1 LRGAGFKAGTPLE
14 IEPPATGACESETFL
29 FMKNSTRSF
38 QHGRAAGHRGFTLI
52 ELLVVIAIIAILA
65 ALLLP
70 ALARAKLKA
79 TQAACLSNE
88 KQLGLAFT
96 MYGSDNNDKII
107 ASRAHG
113 QPHDA
118 DGYWGPPNPDPS
130 PNNAAVNAAWPAN
143 YTQADA
149 LAAVQGAL
157 RTNNLLFPYAGS
169 VGVYHCPGD
178 VRFKLPLTKGWAY
191 DSYSKTDNVGGEGK
205 GGIKDY
211 TKLTEIARPTDTF
224 AFLED
229 ADSRGY
235 NVGTFQVNYNGIKNI
250 TFIDP
255 IALYHGNV
263 NTMCFADGHA
273 EHRKWTD
280 SAILTAGRL
289 ASQGISY
296 GFASQPSPISPDYQ
310 FVYDHWLFP
319 GHPY

>member
-1 LRGAGFKAGTPLE
+1 
-14 IEPPATGACESETFL
+14 
-29 FMKNSTRSF
+29 
-38 QHGRAAGHRGFTLI
+38 LI

-70 ALARAKLKA
+70 ALARAKLNA

-88 KQLGLAFT
+88 KQLGLAFV
-96 MYGSDNNDKII
+96 MHASDSNDKII
-107 ASRAHG
+107 GSRAHG

-130 PNNAAVNAAWPAN
+130 PNNSVVQAQWPGGLAQAN
-143 YTQADA
+143 A

-157 RTNNLLFPYAGS
+157 TTNNLLYQFAPS

-178 VRFKLPLTKGWAY
+178 VRFNLSLASGWAY
-191 DSYSKTDNVGGEGK
+191 DSSSKTDNVGGEGK
-205 GGIKDY
+205 GGITDY
-211 TKLTEIARPTDTF
+211 TKQSQIMHSSDTF

-229 ADSRGY
+229 ADTRGY
-235 NVGTFQVNYNGIKNI
+235 NVGTFEVDYNGVNSI
-250 TFIDP
+250 TLIDP

-280 SAILTAGRL
+280 SAILQTGKQ
-289 ASQGISY
+289 ASQGLAYS
-296 GFASQPSPISPDYQ
+296 FTTQPSATGADYR

-319 GHPY
+319 GHP